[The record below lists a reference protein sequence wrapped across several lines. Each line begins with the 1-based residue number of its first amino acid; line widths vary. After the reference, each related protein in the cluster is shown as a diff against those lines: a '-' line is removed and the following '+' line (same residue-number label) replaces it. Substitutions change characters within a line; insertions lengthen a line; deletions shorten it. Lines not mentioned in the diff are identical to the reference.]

1 MELIII
7 NKISKGCSF
16 FASFKTAQSGVIKR
30 FTKRVKWNIR
40 FSYFQVV
47 FLMAAKALIL
57 IVSISYAVNI

>member
-40 FSYFQVV
+40 FSYFPFSGKVRV
-47 FLMAAKALIL
+47 SFI
-57 IVSISYAVNI
+57 IVACMFGNGKQP